1 MYYFNPRSH
10 PYFFFFTYTM
20 ADSQNDSKRRN
31 IHGCRNWRSSV
42 DVLANK
48 NQSSATNPI
57 RIPVVTPA
65 SLVMPSS
72 GELLSQSFSER
83 QRLSSISNSRY
94 FTMIVPIT
102 FSNEEIQLLR
112 ESFSPFVKN
121 SSEIGFA
128 VIKR

>member
-1 MYYFNPRSH
+1 
-10 PYFFFFTYTM
+10 M